1 MKNSQQS
8 SERNIIK
15 QDIINHRNQNQITKY
30 ILPVDGPETVEHD
43 KT

>member
-15 QDIINHRNQNQITKY
+15 QDIINRRNQITKY